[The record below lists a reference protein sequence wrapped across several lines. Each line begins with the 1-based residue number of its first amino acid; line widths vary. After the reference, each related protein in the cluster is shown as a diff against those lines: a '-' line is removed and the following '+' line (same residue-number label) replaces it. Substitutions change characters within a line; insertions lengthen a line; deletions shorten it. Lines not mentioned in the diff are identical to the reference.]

1 MNTDA
6 MDARLI
12 ESPEQIIEIV
22 EQTGLAYI
30 HSSGSAVLKDGTWLT
45 PEQWNQWLAHLQE
58 VEEAE

>member
-12 ESPEQIIEIV
+12 ESPEKIIEIV

-45 PEQWNQWLAHLQE
+45 PDQWNQWLAHLQE
-58 VEEAE
+58 VEESE